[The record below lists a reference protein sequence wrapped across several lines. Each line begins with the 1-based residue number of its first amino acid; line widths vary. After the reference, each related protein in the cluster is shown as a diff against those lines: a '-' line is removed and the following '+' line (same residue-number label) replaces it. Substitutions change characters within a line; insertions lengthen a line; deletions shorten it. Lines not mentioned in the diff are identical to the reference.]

1 MIDENWPQMVS
12 IAGALRNP
20 SRIFYG
26 WRMLAIMSVISAVN
40 SGFYSK
46 GAALFLI
53 PVESSL
59 GLSRASTSLIFSLAK
74 SEGAVQGPLLGWM
87 VDRFGSQK
95 MLLIG
100 TVLTG
105 VGFLLFARASTFW
118 GFAVAY
124 LGFIS
129 LGVATAFSHSTSAM
143 VNNWFRRFRVRA
155 LALKQAAAASAPPSS
170 CRSSSW
176 SSPPTAGRRLPW

>member
-1 MIDENWPQMVS
+1 MVS
-12 IAGALRNP
+12 IAGSIRNP

-26 WRMLAIMSVISAVN
+26 WRMLAIISVISAIN
-40 SGFYSK
+40 GGFYSK
-46 GAALFLI
+46 GAALFLL

-74 SEGAVQGPLLGWM
+74 SAGAVQGPLLGLM

-105 VGFLLFARASTFW
+105 VGFLLFARAATFW
-118 GFAVAY
+118 AFGVAY

-129 LGVATAFSHSTSAM
+129 LGVATAFSLSTSAM
-143 VNNWFRRFRVRA
+143 VNNCTGTGCGHWPSNRP
-155 LALKQAAAASAPPSS
+155 AAASAPPSS
-170 CRSSSW
+170 CRSWAW
-176 SSPPTAGRRLPW
+176 SSPPTAGRRPRW